1 MRRLALLFGALLLP
15 CVLFAQTKTTVS
27 DILYDPTGVP
37 LANVTIVV
45 VANQTFTG
53 ADGTV
58 VVAGTR
64 ITITPV
70 NGQFSV
76 TLVPNVNGTPTGTS
90 YTANYSTDARNFK
103 ETWIVPQSSGPVN
116 LLQVRSLPTPTPA
129 IVIPASQLIPPTGC
143 QAPQVLRW
151 TGTGWLCK
159 SDNLGTV
166 TINVENP
173 TAADAGKFQWK
184 PKNPLTLT
192 RLSCSTDSGTAS
204 INLDIRQESTPNTN
218 GTQVLS
224 SPLTCTT
231 STGSTTA
238 IPNSYVPSLSPV
250 ALLVITANG
259 ASVVRIHAE
268 YLLN

>member
-1 MRRLALLFGALLLP
+1 MKRFAPFFLALLLP
-15 CVLFAQTKTTVS
+15 LGLFAQTKTTVA
-27 DILYDPTGVP
+27 DILYDPSGAALT
-37 LANVTIVV
+37 NVTIVL

-58 VVAGTR
+58 VVTGSR
-64 ITITPV
+64 ITLTPL

-76 TLVPNVNGTPTGTS
+76 DLIPNVNGTPAGTS
-90 YTANYSTDARNFK
+90 YTANYLTDNKNFK
-103 ETWIVPQSSGPVN
+103 EIWIVPQSSSPVN
-116 LLQVRSLPTPTPA
+116 LLQVRALSSPTPA
-129 IVIPASQLIPPTGC
+129 IVIPASQLLPPPGC
-143 QAPQVLRW
+143 AAPQVLRW

-166 TINVENP
+166 TINLENP

-192 RLSCSTDSGTAS
+192 RLSCSTDNGTATV
-204 INLDIRQESTPNTN
+204 NFDIRQESTPNTT

-238 IPNSYVPSLSPV
+238 IANSYVPSLSPV